1 MKGKNKMTNLI
12 TQLPNDTVKDLERIA
27 TGWIDEYEFISK
39 IIRASY
45 DEEMTDEDK
54 ENQLYDEGE
63 SLFISH
69 LTGLNLTLNNPKIL
83 GWIKNCQD
91 KFLEARKKYK
101 GSKLEIDGLNASYWK
116 RKKNQAEVQH
126 AKTQVLYNKMVK
138 EAPANWSKSF
148 GSNQE
153 KKKVHTETVHADFM
167 RYLNK

>member
-12 TQLPNDTVKDLERIA
+12 THLPNDTVKDLERIA
-27 TGWIDEYEFISK
+27 SGWIDEYQFISK
-39 IIRASY
+39 IIQASY
-45 DEEMTDEDK
+45 DEPMTAEDR
-54 ENQLYDEGE
+54 EYQLYDEGE

-83 GWIKNCQD
+83 AWIKNCQD
-91 KFLEARKKYK
+91 KFLEAVKKFE

-126 AKTQVLYNKMVK
+126 AKTQVLFNKMVK

-148 GSNQE
+148 GSNQD
-153 KKKVHTETVHADFM
+153 KKKILSESAHTDFM
-167 RYLNK
+167 KYLNK